1 MGMSQKKNILV
12 STLSMA
18 SLALAGLFAVAGS
31 QNVQA
36 AERTPTVR
44 ECRVMHNQVAKGQ
57 PITNLD
63 TFLIGATSADS
74 YTLSLYL
81 GNTKFRPAIDAATK
95 MWTERSGGKIKFKY
109 VDSMADRPVQ
119 VIDSPYAEGKALGTA
134 YAAQRLL
141 YLRLDRSGWLT
152 QVSTVAHEL
161 GHLLGVDHTCKGDL
175 MAAGMA
181 GVKDFNNPISDA
193 DVALALQGLEKH
205 LGYPAGSEPAEPTPD
220 PTTEAPQPTE
230 DPTTPAPEPTADP
243 DPSET
248 VQPSQDPATAA
259 PEPSQSED
267 PTTEPTTE
275 PTQPEVP
282 SETAQ
287 PTPDPTTG
295 EPQLTEDPTPP
306 APEPTTDP
314 EPSVEPTTP
323 EPTFTEAPLPD
334 EPPTAVPEPTVQPDE
349 QADDSDSF
357 VVKVRVFFVRVFSWI
372 GGFFRSIFS

>member
-1 MGMSQKKNILV
+1 MSMSRKKNILV
-12 STLSMA
+12 ATLTMVG
-18 SLALAGLFAVAGS
+18 LALGGLFAVSGS

-36 AERTPTVR
+36 ADRTPTVR

-57 PITNLD
+57 PITNID

-109 VDSMADRPVQ
+109 VDSMADRPVR
-119 VIDSPYAEGKALGTA
+119 VIDSPYSEGKALGTA

-220 PTTEAPQPTE
+220 PTTQAPQPSQ
-230 DPTTPAPEPTADP
+230 DPTTESPEPTADP
-243 DPSET
+243 D
-248 VQPSQDPATAA
+248 
-259 PEPSQSED
+259 PSQSED

-275 PTQPEVP
+275 PTQPEIP
-282 SETAQ
+282 SESAQ
-287 PTPDPTTG
+287 PTPDPTTE
-295 EPQLTEDPTPP
+295 EPQLTEDPTTP
-306 APEPTTDP
+306 APEPTTEP

-323 EPTFTEAPLPD
+323 EPTFTEAPTPD
-334 EPPTAVPEPTVQPDE
+334 EPPTAVPEPTVHPDE

-357 VVKVRVFFVRVFSWI
+357 VVKVRVFFVRVFSWF

>member
-1 MGMSQKKNILV
+1 MSMSRKKNILV
-12 STLSMA
+12 ATLTMVG
-18 SLALAGLFAVAGS
+18 LALGGLFAVSGS

-36 AERTPTVR
+36 ADRTPTVR
-44 ECRVMHNQVAKGQ
+44 ECRVMHNQVTKGQ
-57 PITNLD
+57 PISNLD

-81 GNTKFRPAIDAATK
+81 GDTKFRPAIDAATK

-109 VDSMADRPVQ
+109 VDSMADRPVR
-119 VIDSPYAEGKALGTA
+119 VIDSPYSEGKAIGTA

-220 PTTEAPQPTE
+220 PTTEAPQP
-230 DPTTPAPEPTADP
+230 
-243 DPSET
+243 
-248 VQPSQDPATAA
+248 
-259 PEPSQSED
+259 SED
-267 PTTEPTTE
+267 PTTAVPEPSEEPTSE
-275 PTQPEVP
+275 PTSEPAQPEVP
-282 SETAQ
+282 SETAN
-287 PTPDPTTG
+287 PTPDPTS
-295 EPQLTEDPTPP
+295 EAPQPSEDPTT

-314 EPSVEPTTP
+314 QPTAEPTTP

-334 EPPTAVPEPTVQPDE
+334 EPPTAVPEPTTQPDE
-349 QADDSDSF
+349 QGDDSDSF
-357 VVKVRVFFVRVFSWI
+357 VVKVRVFFVRVFSWF

>member
-1 MGMSQKKNILV
+1 MGMSRKKNILV

-36 AERTPTVR
+36 ADRTPTVR

-109 VDSMADRPVQ
+109 VDSMADRPVR
-119 VIDSPYAEGKALGTA
+119 VIDSPYSEGKALGTA

-220 PTTEAPQPTE
+220 PTTQAPQPSQ
-230 DPTTPAPEPTADP
+230 DPTTESPEPTADP
-243 DPSET
+243 D
-248 VQPSQDPATAA
+248 
-259 PEPSQSED
+259 PSQSED

-275 PTQPEVP
+275 PTQPEIP
-282 SETAQ
+282 SESAQ
-287 PTPDPTTG
+287 PTPDPTTE
-295 EPQLTEDPTPP
+295 EPQLTEDPTTP
-306 APEPTTDP
+306 APEPTTEP

-323 EPTFTEAPLPD
+323 EPTFTEAPTPD

-357 VVKVRVFFVRVFSWI
+357 VVKVRVFFVRVFSWF

>member
-1 MGMSQKKNILV
+1 MSMSRKKNILV
-12 STLSMA
+12 ATLTMVG
-18 SLALAGLFAVAGS
+18 LALGGLFAVSGS

-36 AERTPTVR
+36 ADRTPTVR

-57 PITNLD
+57 PVSNLD

-81 GNTKFRPAIDAATK
+81 GDTKFRPAIDAATK

-109 VDSMADRPVQ
+109 VDSMADRPVR
-119 VIDSPYAEGKALGTA
+119 VIDSPYSEGKAIGTA

-161 GHLLGVDHTCKGDL
+161 GPLLGIDHTCKGDL

-220 PTTEAPQPTE
+220 PTTEAPQP
-230 DPTTPAPEPTADP
+230 
-243 DPSET
+243 
-248 VQPSQDPATAA
+248 
-259 PEPSQSED
+259 SED
-267 PTTEPTTE
+267 PTSEPTSE

-287 PTPDPTTG
+287 PTPDPTTPG
-295 EPQLTEDPTPP
+295 S
-306 APEPTTDP
+306 EPTTDP
-314 EPSVEPTTP
+314 QPSVEPTTP

-334 EPPTAVPEPTVQPDE
+334 EPPTAVPEPTTQPDE
-349 QADDSDSF
+349 QGDDSDSF
-357 VVKVRVFFVRVFSWI
+357 VVKVRVFFVRVFSWF

>member
-1 MGMSQKKNILV
+1 MSMSRKKNILV
-12 STLSMA
+12 ATLTMVG
-18 SLALAGLFAVAGS
+18 LALGGLFAVSGS

-36 AERTPTVR
+36 ADRTPTVR

-57 PITNLD
+57 PISNLD

-109 VDSMADRPVQ
+109 VDSMADRPVR
-119 VIDSPYAEGKALGTA
+119 VIDSPYSEGKAIGTA

-161 GHLLGVDHTCKGDL
+161 GHLLGIDHTCKGDL

-205 LGYPAGSEPAEPTPD
+205 LGYQAGSEPAEPTPD
-220 PTTEAPQPTE
+220 PTTEAPQPSE
-230 DPTTPAPEPTADP
+230 DPTTEAPEPTADP

-248 VQPSQDPATAA
+248 AEPSQDPTTAV
-259 PEPSQSED
+259 PEPSE
-267 PTTEPTTE
+267 EPTSEPTSE

-287 PTPDPTTG
+287 PTPDPTT
-295 EPQLTEDPTPP
+295 P

-314 EPSVEPTTP
+314 QPSVEPTTP

-334 EPPTAVPEPTVQPDE
+334 EPPTAVPEPTTQPDE
-349 QADDSDSF
+349 QGDNSDSF
-357 VVKVRVFFVRVFSWI
+357 VVKVRVFFVRVFSWF

>member
-1 MGMSQKKNILV
+1 MSRKKNILV

-36 AERTPTVR
+36 ADRTPTVR

-57 PITNLD
+57 SITNLD

-109 VDSMADRPVQ
+109 VDSMADRPVR
-119 VIDSPYAEGKALGTA
+119 VIDSPYSEGKALGTA

-220 PTTEAPQPTE
+220 PTTQVP
-230 DPTTPAPEPTADP
+230 
-243 DPSET
+243 
-248 VQPSQDPATAA
+248 QPSQDPTTES
-259 PEPSQSED
+259 PEPTVDPDPSQSED

-275 PTQPEVP
+275 PTQPEIP
-282 SETAQ
+282 SESAQ
-287 PTPDPTTG
+287 PTPDPTTA
-295 EPQLTEDPTPP
+295 EPQLTEDPTTP
-306 APEPTTDP
+306 APEPTTEP

-323 EPTFTEAPLPD
+323 EPTFTEAPIPD

-357 VVKVRVFFVRVFSWI
+357 VVKVRVFFVRVFSWF

>member
-1 MGMSQKKNILV
+1 MSMSRKKNILV
-12 STLSMA
+12 ATLTMVG
-18 SLALAGLFAVAGS
+18 LALGGLFAVSGS

-36 AERTPTVR
+36 ADRTPTVR

-57 PITNLD
+57 PITNID

-109 VDSMADRPVQ
+109 VDSMADRPVR
-119 VIDSPYAEGKALGTA
+119 VIDSPYSEGKAIGTA

-220 PTTEAPQPTE
+220 PTTEAPQP
-230 DPTTPAPEPTADP
+230 
-243 DPSET
+243 
-248 VQPSQDPATAA
+248 
-259 PEPSQSED
+259 SED
-267 PTTEPTTE
+267 PTTAVPEPSEEPSSEPTSE

-287 PTPDPTTG
+287 PTPDPTTE
-295 EPQLTEDPTPP
+295 EPQPTPDPTTP

-314 EPSVEPTTP
+314 QPSVEPTTP

-334 EPPTAVPEPTVQPDE
+334 EPPTAVPEPTTQPDE
-349 QADDSDSF
+349 QGDDSDSF
-357 VVKVRVFFVRVFSWI
+357 VVKVRVFFVRVFSWF

>member
-1 MGMSQKKNILV
+1 MSMSRKKNILV
-12 STLSMA
+12 ATLTMVG
-18 SLALAGLFAVAGS
+18 LALGGLFAVSGS

-36 AERTPTVR
+36 ADRTPTVR

-57 PITNLD
+57 PITNID

-81 GNTKFRPAIDAATK
+81 GDTKFRPAIDAATK

-109 VDSMADRPVQ
+109 VDSMADRPVR
-119 VIDSPYAEGKALGTA
+119 VIDSPYSEGKAIGTA

-161 GHLLGVDHTCKGDL
+161 GHLLGLDHTCKGDL

-181 GVKDFNNPISDA
+181 GVKDFKNPISDA

-220 PTTEAPQPTE
+220 PTTEAPQP
-230 DPTTPAPEPTADP
+230 
-243 DPSET
+243 
-248 VQPSQDPATAA
+248 
-259 PEPSQSED
+259 SED
-267 PTTEPTTE
+267 PTTAVPEPSEEPTSEPTSE

-287 PTPDPTTG
+287 PTPDPTTE
-295 EPQLTEDPTPP
+295 EPQPTPDPTTP

-314 EPSVEPTTP
+314 EPTAEPTTP

-334 EPPTAVPEPTVQPDE
+334 EPPTAVPEPTTQPDE
-349 QADDSDSF
+349 QGDDSDSF
-357 VVKVRVFFVRVFSWI
+357 VVKVRVFFVRVFSWF

>member
-1 MGMSQKKNILV
+1 MSMSRKKNILV
-12 STLSMA
+12 ATLTMVG
-18 SLALAGLFAVAGS
+18 LALGGLFAVSGS

-36 AERTPTVR
+36 ADRTPTVR

-57 PITNLD
+57 PISNLD

-81 GNTKFRPAIDAATK
+81 GNTKFRPAIEAATK

-109 VDSMADRPVQ
+109 VDSMADRPVR
-119 VIDSPYAEGKALGTA
+119 VIDSPYSEGKAIGTA

-220 PTTEAPQPTE
+220 PTTEAPQPSE
-230 DPTTPAPEPTADP
+230 DPTTEAPEPTADP

-248 VQPSQDPATAA
+248 A
-259 PEPSQSED
+259 EPSED
-267 PTTEPTTE
+267 PTTAVPEPSEEPSSEPTSE

-282 SETAQ
+282 SGTAQ
-287 PTPDPTTG
+287 PTPDPTTE
-295 EPQLTEDPTPP
+295 EPQPTPDPTTS

-314 EPSVEPTTP
+314 QPSVEPTTP

-334 EPPTAVPEPTVQPDE
+334 EPPTAVPEPTTQPDE
-349 QADDSDSF
+349 QGDDSDSF
-357 VVKVRVFFVRVFSWI
+357 VVKVRVFFVRVFSWF

>member
-1 MGMSQKKNILV
+1 MGMNRKKNILV

-36 AERTPTVR
+36 ADRTPTVR

-243 DPSET
+243 DPS
-248 VQPSQDPATAA
+248 
-259 PEPSQSED
+259 QSED

-275 PTQPEVP
+275 PTQPEIP
-282 SETAQ
+282 SESAQ
-287 PTPDPTTG
+287 PTPDPTTE
-295 EPQLTEDPTPP
+295 EPQLTEDPTTP
-306 APEPTTDP
+306 APEPTTEP

-323 EPTFTEAPLPD
+323 EPTFTEAPTPD

-357 VVKVRVFFVRVFSWI
+357 VVKVRVFFVRVFSWF

>member
-1 MGMSQKKNILV
+1 MSMSRKKNILV
-12 STLSMA
+12 ATLTMVG
-18 SLALAGLFAVAGS
+18 LALGGLFAVSGS

-36 AERTPTVR
+36 ADRTPTVR

-57 PITNLD
+57 PISNLD

-109 VDSMADRPVQ
+109 VDSMADRPVR
-119 VIDSPYAEGKALGTA
+119 VIDSPYSEGKAIGTA

-161 GHLLGVDHTCKGDL
+161 GHLLGIDHTCKGDL

-205 LGYPAGSEPAEPTPD
+205 LGYPAGSEPAGPTPD
-220 PTTEAPQPTE
+220 PTTEAPQPSE
-230 DPTTPAPEPTADP
+230 DPTTEAPEPTADP

-248 VQPSQDPATAA
+248 AEPSQDPTTAV
-259 PEPSQSED
+259 PEPSE
-267 PTTEPTTE
+267 EPTSEPTSE

-287 PTPDPTTG
+287 PTPDPTT
-295 EPQLTEDPTPP
+295 P

-314 EPSVEPTTP
+314 QPSVEPTTP

-334 EPPTAVPEPTVQPDE
+334 EPPTAVPEPTTQPDE
-349 QADDSDSF
+349 QGDNSDSF
-357 VVKVRVFFVRVFSWI
+357 VVKVRVFFVRVFSWF

>member
-1 MGMSQKKNILV
+1 MSMSRKKNILV
-12 STLSMA
+12 ATLTMVG
-18 SLALAGLFAVAGS
+18 LALGGLFAVSGS

-36 AERTPTVR
+36 ADRTPTVR

-57 PITNLD
+57 PITNID

-81 GNTKFRPAIDAATK
+81 GDTKFRPAIDAATK

-109 VDSMADRPVQ
+109 VDSMANRPVR
-119 VIDSPYAEGKALGTA
+119 VIDSPYSEGKAIGTA

-152 QVSTVAHEL
+152 QVSTVAHEI
-161 GHLLGVDHTCKGDL
+161 GHLLGLDHTCKGDL

-193 DVALALQGLEKH
+193 DFALALQGLEKH

-220 PTTEAPQPTE
+220 PTTEAPQPSE
-230 DPTTPAPEPTADP
+230 DPTTEAPEPTTDP

-248 VQPSQDPATAA
+248 A
-259 PEPSQSED
+259 EPSED
-267 PTTEPTTE
+267 PTTAVPEPSEEPTSEPTSE

-287 PTPDPTTG
+287 PTPDPTTE
-295 EPQLTEDPTPP
+295 EPQPTPDPTTP
-306 APEPTTDP
+306 APEPSTDP
-314 EPSVEPTTP
+314 QPSVEPTTP

-334 EPPTAVPEPTVQPDE
+334 EPPTAVPEPTTQPDE
-349 QADDSDSF
+349 QGDNSDSF
-357 VVKVRVFFVRVFSWI
+357 VVKVRVFFVRVFSWF

>member
-1 MGMSQKKNILV
+1 MGMSRKKNVLV

-109 VDSMADRPVQ
+109 VDSMADRPVR
-119 VIDSPYAEGKALGTA
+119 VIDSPYSEGKAIGTA

-220 PTTEAPQPTE
+220 PTTEAPQP
-230 DPTTPAPEPTADP
+230 
-243 DPSET
+243 
-248 VQPSQDPATAA
+248 
-259 PEPSQSED
+259 SED
-267 PTTEPTTE
+267 PTTAVPEPSEEPTSEPTSE

-287 PTPDPTTG
+287 PTPDPTTE
-295 EPQLTEDPTPP
+295 EPQLTPDPTTP

-314 EPSVEPTTP
+314 QPSVEPTTP

-334 EPPTAVPEPTVQPDE
+334 EPPTAVPEPTTQPDE
-349 QADDSDSF
+349 QGDDSDSF
-357 VVKVRVFFVRVFSWI
+357 VVKVRVFFVRVFSWF

>member
-1 MGMSQKKNILV
+1 MGMSRKKNILV

-36 AERTPTVR
+36 ADRTPTVR

-57 PITNLD
+57 SITNLD

-109 VDSMADRPVQ
+109 VDSMADRPVR
-119 VIDSPYAEGKALGTA
+119 VIDSPYSEGKALGTA

-220 PTTEAPQPTE
+220 PTTQVP
-230 DPTTPAPEPTADP
+230 
-243 DPSET
+243 
-248 VQPSQDPATAA
+248 QPSQDPTTES
-259 PEPSQSED
+259 PEPTVDPDPSQSED

-275 PTQPEVP
+275 PTQPEIP
-282 SETAQ
+282 SESAQ
-287 PTPDPTTG
+287 PTPDPTTA
-295 EPQLTEDPTPP
+295 EPQLTEDPTTP
-306 APEPTTDP
+306 APEPTTEP

-323 EPTFTEAPLPD
+323 EPTFTEAPIPD

-357 VVKVRVFFVRVFSWI
+357 VVKVRVFFVRVFSWF

>member
-1 MGMSQKKNILV
+1 MSMSRKKNILV
-12 STLSMA
+12 ATLTMVG
-18 SLALAGLFAVAGS
+18 LALGGLFAVSGS

-36 AERTPTVR
+36 ADRTPTVR

-57 PITNLD
+57 PITNID

-109 VDSMADRPVQ
+109 VDSMADRPVR
-119 VIDSPYAEGKALGTA
+119 VIDSPYSEGKAIGTA

-220 PTTEAPQPTE
+220 PTTEAPQP
-230 DPTTPAPEPTADP
+230 
-243 DPSET
+243 
-248 VQPSQDPATAA
+248 
-259 PEPSQSED
+259 SED
-267 PTTEPTTE
+267 PTTAVPEPSEEPTSEPTSE

-287 PTPDPTTG
+287 PTPDPTTE
-295 EPQLTEDPTPP
+295 EPQLTPDPTTP

-314 EPSVEPTTP
+314 QPNVEPTTP

-334 EPPTAVPEPTVQPDE
+334 EPPTAVPEPTTQPDE
-349 QADDSDSF
+349 QGDDSDSF
-357 VVKVRVFFVRVFSWI
+357 VVKVRVFFVRVFSWF

>member
-1 MGMSQKKNILV
+1 MSMSRKKNILV
-12 STLSMA
+12 ATLTMVG
-18 SLALAGLFAVAGS
+18 LALGGLFAVSGS

-36 AERTPTVR
+36 ADRTPTVR

-57 PITNLD
+57 PISNLD

-109 VDSMADRPVQ
+109 VDSMADRPVR
-119 VIDSPYAEGKALGTA
+119 VIDSPYSEGKAIGTA

-220 PTTEAPQPTE
+220 PTTEAPQPSE
-230 DPTTPAPEPTADP
+230 DPTTEAPEPDP

-248 VQPSQDPATAA
+248 A
-259 PEPSQSED
+259 EPSED
-267 PTTEPTTE
+267 PTTAVPEPSEEPTSEPTSE

-287 PTPDPTTG
+287 PTPDPTTE
-295 EPQLTEDPTPP
+295 EPQPTPDPTTP

-314 EPSVEPTTP
+314 QPSVEPTTP

-334 EPPTAVPEPTVQPDE
+334 EPPTAVPEPTTQPDE
-349 QADDSDSF
+349 QGDDSDSF
-357 VVKVRVFFVRVFSWI
+357 VVKVRVFFVRVFSWF

>member
-1 MGMSQKKNILV
+1 MGMSRKKNILV

-36 AERTPTVR
+36 ADRTPTVR

-57 PITNLD
+57 PITDLD

-81 GNTKFRPAIDAATK
+81 GNTKFRPAIEAATK
-95 MWTERSGGKIKFKY
+95 MWTERSGGKIKFKF
-109 VDSMADRPVQ
+109 VDSMANRPVR

-181 GVKDFNNPISDA
+181 GVKDFNNPIGDA

-205 LGYPAGSEPAEPTPD
+205 LGYPAGSEPAAPTPD

-230 DPTTPAPEPTADP
+230 DPTTAPEPTADP

-248 VQPSQDPATAA
+248 VQPSEDPTTAA
-259 PEPSQSED
+259 PEPSQE
-267 PTTEPTTE
+267 PEPTTKPTSE
-275 PTQPEVP
+275 PAQPEVP
-282 SETAQ
+282 SETGQ

-306 APEPTTDP
+306 APEPT
-314 EPSVEPTTP
+314 VEPTTP
-323 EPTFTEAPLPD
+323 EPTFTEAPIPD

-357 VVKVRVFFVRVFSWI
+357 VVKVRVFFVRVFSWF

>member
-1 MGMSQKKNILV
+1 MSMSRKKNILV
-12 STLSMA
+12 ATLTMVG
-18 SLALAGLFAVAGS
+18 LALGGLFAVSGS

-36 AERTPTVR
+36 ADRTPTVR

-57 PITNLD
+57 PITNID

-81 GNTKFRPAIDAATK
+81 GNTKFRPAIEAATK
-95 MWTERSGGKIKFKY
+95 MWTERSGGKVKFKF
-109 VDSMADRPVQ
+109 VDSMADRPVR
-119 VIDSPYAEGKALGTA
+119 VIDSPYSEGKAIGTA

-220 PTTEAPQPTE
+220 PTTEAPQP
-230 DPTTPAPEPTADP
+230 
-243 DPSET
+243 
-248 VQPSQDPATAA
+248 
-259 PEPSQSED
+259 SED
-267 PTTEPTTE
+267 PTTE
-275 PTQPEVP
+275 
-282 SETAQ
+282 
-287 PTPDPTTG
+287 
-295 EPQLTEDPTPP
+295 

-314 EPSVEPTTP
+314 DPSETAEPSEDPTTAVPEPTTDPQPSVEPTTP

-334 EPPTAVPEPTVQPDE
+334 EPPTAVPEPTTQPDE
-349 QADDSDSF
+349 QGDDSDSF
-357 VVKVRVFFVRVFSWI
+357 VVKVRVFFVRVFSWF

>member
-1 MGMSQKKNILV
+1 MSMSRKKNILV
-12 STLSMA
+12 ATLTMVG
-18 SLALAGLFAVAGS
+18 LALGGLFAVSGS

-36 AERTPTVR
+36 ADRTPTVR

-57 PITNLD
+57 PISNLD

-81 GNTKFRPAIDAATK
+81 GDTKFRPAIDAATK

-109 VDSMADRPVQ
+109 VDSMADRPVR

-220 PTTEAPQPTE
+220 PTTEAPQP
-230 DPTTPAPEPTADP
+230 
-243 DPSET
+243 
-248 VQPSQDPATAA
+248 
-259 PEPSQSED
+259 SED
-267 PTTEPTTE
+267 PTTAVPEPSEEPTSEPTSE

-287 PTPDPTTG
+287 PTPDPTTE
-295 EPQLTEDPTPP
+295 EPQLTPDPTTP

-334 EPPTAVPEPTVQPDE
+334 EPPTAVPEPTTQPDE
-349 QADDSDSF
+349 QGDDSDSF
-357 VVKVRVFFVRVFSWI
+357 VVKVRVFFVRVFSWF

>member
-1 MGMSQKKNILV
+1 MSMSRKKNILV
-12 STLSMA
+12 ATLTMVG
-18 SLALAGLFAVAGS
+18 LALGGLFAVSGS

-36 AERTPTVR
+36 ADRTPTVR

-57 PITNLD
+57 PITNID

-81 GNTKFRPAIDAATK
+81 GDTKFRPAIEAATK
-95 MWTERSGGKIKFKY
+95 MWTERSGGKVKFKF
-109 VDSMADRPVQ
+109 VDSMADRPVR
-119 VIDSPYAEGKALGTA
+119 VIDSPYSEGKAIGTA

-161 GHLLGVDHTCKGDL
+161 GHLLGIDHTCKGDL

-220 PTTEAPQPTE
+220 PTTEAPE
-230 DPTTPAPEPTADP
+230 PTTDP

-248 VQPSQDPATAA
+248 A
-259 PEPSQSED
+259 EPSED
-267 PTTEPTTE
+267 PTTAVPEPSEEPTSEPTNE

-287 PTPDPTTG
+287 PTPDPTTE
-295 EPQLTEDPTPP
+295 EPQLTPDPTTP

-314 EPSVEPTTP
+314 QPSVEPTTP

-334 EPPTAVPEPTVQPDE
+334 EPPTAVPEPTTQPDE
-349 QADDSDSF
+349 QGDDSDSF
-357 VVKVRVFFVRVFSWI
+357 VVKVRVFFVRVFSWF

>member
-1 MGMSQKKNILV
+1 MSMSRKKNILV
-12 STLSMA
+12 ATLTMVG
-18 SLALAGLFAVAGS
+18 LALGGLFAVSGS

-36 AERTPTVR
+36 ADRTPTVR

-57 PITNLD
+57 PISNLD

-81 GNTKFRPAIDAATK
+81 GDTKFRPAIEAATK

-109 VDSMADRPVQ
+109 VDSMADRPVR
-119 VIDSPYAEGKALGTA
+119 VIDSPYSEGKAIGTA

-220 PTTEAPQPTE
+220 PTTEAPQPSE
-230 DPTTPAPEPTADP
+230 DPTTEAPEPTTDP

-248 VQPSQDPATAA
+248 A
-259 PEPSQSED
+259 EPSED
-267 PTTEPTTE
+267 PTTAVPEPSKEPTSEPTSE

-287 PTPDPTTG
+287 PTPDPTT
-295 EPQLTEDPTPP
+295 P

-314 EPSVEPTTP
+314 QPSVEPTTP

-334 EPPTAVPEPTVQPDE
+334 EPPTAVPEPTTQPDE
-349 QADDSDSF
+349 QGDNSDSF
-357 VVKVRVFFVRVFSWI
+357 VVKVRVFFVRVFSWF

>member
-1 MGMSQKKNILV
+1 MSMSRKKNILV
-12 STLSMA
+12 ATLTMVG
-18 SLALAGLFAVAGS
+18 LALGGLFAVSGS

-36 AERTPTVR
+36 ADRTPTVR

-57 PITNLD
+57 PISNLD

-109 VDSMADRPVQ
+109 VDSMADRPVR
-119 VIDSPYAEGKALGTA
+119 VIDSPYSEGKAIGTA

-220 PTTEAPQPTE
+220 PTTEAPQP
-230 DPTTPAPEPTADP
+230 
-243 DPSET
+243 
-248 VQPSQDPATAA
+248 
-259 PEPSQSED
+259 SED
-267 PTTEPTTE
+267 PTTAVPEPSEEPTSEPTSE

-287 PTPDPTTG
+287 PTPDPTTE
-295 EPQLTEDPTPP
+295 EPQLTPDPTTP

-314 EPSVEPTTP
+314 QPSVEPTTP

-334 EPPTAVPEPTVQPDE
+334 EPPTAVPEPTTQPDE
-349 QADDSDSF
+349 QGDDSDSF
-357 VVKVRVFFVRVFSWI
+357 VVKVRVFFVRVFSWF